1 VSARPRTVG
10 LLHPGQMGAAV
21 GAQLRRAGHTVLWC
35 PDGRGDATQ
44 RRALRADLQAS
55 ADLRGLLERSDV
67 VVSIC
72 PPAAAEEVAGRVAGT
87 GYRGLYVDA
96 NAVNPATA
104 RRIAAPLSAAGA
116 TVVDGSII
124 GAPPTAER
132 AVRLYLAGPASGV
145 ATVAELF
152 AGGQVEAVP
161 LGEEL
166 GGASALK
173 MAFASF
179 QKASRVL
186 AALAHALAD
195 EHGVTD
201 ALLAE
206 AQRMPAL
213 ILGDRDFL
221 PKVAG
226 RAWRWSPELREVAR
240 TLDDAGLP
248 PDLADATAAVLQRW
262 AEDRD
267 RTDLPVAAV
276 LDHLRR

>member
-1 VSARPRTVG
+1 
-10 LLHPGQMGAAV
+10 MGAAV
-21 GAQLRRAGHTVLWC
+21 GAELRRAGHTVLWC
-35 PDGRGDATQ
+35 PEGRGTETQ
-44 RRALRADLQAS
+44 RRALRADLQAT
-55 ADLRGLLERSDV
+55 ADLHGLLDRADV
-67 VVSIC
+67 VLSIC
-72 PPAAAEEVAGRVAGT
+72 PPAAAEDVAGRVAAA

-104 RRIAAPLSAAGA
+104 RRIAAVVSAAGA
-116 TVVDGSII
+116 AAMDGSII

-132 AVRLYLAGPASGV
+132 TVRLYLSGPGAGV

-152 AGGQVEAVP
+152 TGSQVEAVP
-161 LGEEL
+161 LGGEL
-166 GGASALK
+166 GRASALK

-195 EHGVTD
+195 HHGVTE

-206 AQRMPAL
+206 AQRMPVY

-221 PKVAG
+221 PSVAS
-226 RAWRWSPELREVAR
+226 RAWRWAPELREIAH
-240 TLDDAGLP
+240 TLDAAGLP
-248 PDLADATAAVLQRW
+248 PDLADATATVLERW
-262 AEDRD
+262 SDDRD

-276 LDHLRR
+276 LEHLRR